1 MAIKLIVQ
9 NEDQHFKFELSEES
23 IILGRSK
30 SCDIQ
35 IKDSLVSGKHCIVTL
50 VNGKASV
57 SDIGTTNGTF
67 LNESPIEACRI
78 HLEDVI
84 TIGNTSLTI
93 DTESLTQE
101 EMLLHSNRPKTK
113 ITKDSMKR
121 EGDSQIMKN
130 IRKEMIETKTR
141 IRRPSFVE
149 EEKPSLLQKIL
160 HPFGKKKENK
170 EDEEFEENE

>member
-1 MAIKLIVQ
+1 MGGVVAVKLIVQ

-67 LNESPIEACRI
+67 LNESPIEFAGFI
-78 HLEDVI
+78 LKMSSQLE
-84 TIGNTSLTI
+84 TL
-93 DTESLTQE
+93 
-101 EMLLHSNRPKTK
+101 R
-113 ITKDSMKR
+113 
-121 EGDSQIMKN
+121 
-130 IRKEMIETKTR
+130 
-141 IRRPSFVE
+141 
-149 EEKPSLLQKIL
+149 
-160 HPFGKKKENK
+160 
-170 EDEEFEENE
+170 